1 MQTELFYQLLGQ
13 LNYKIDRVIC
23 LLENQQGKR
32 VFEWATDVEISD
44 KKVIWANLNMVNHV
58 IEKTLEAI
66 YSNEKEL
73 FADSQKP
80 ISNGLKDS
88 RHK

>member
-44 KKVIWANLNMVNHV
+44 KKVIFSIFYFLNFLIYNTIYWY
-58 IEKTLEAI
+58 IEFNI
-66 YSNEKEL
+66 Y
-73 FADSQKP
+73 
-80 ISNGLKDS
+80 ISTMIL
-88 RHK
+88 